1 MVSLFLPMF
10 EPIRLPIID
19 KEQVNRLELYAP
31 RQTAIPYISYLAE
44 EISLQPNQIQ
54 KQVPE
59 YIYSIEPRI

>member
-1 MVSLFLPMF
+1 ML

-44 EISLQPNQIQ
+44 DTSLQPNHIQ

-59 YIYSIEPRI
+59 YI

>member
-1 MVSLFLPMF
+1 MVSLFLPML

-31 RQTAIPYISYLAE
+31 RRIAIPYISYLAE

-59 YIYSIEPRI
+59 YIYCVKSGI

>member
-31 RQTAIPYISYLAE
+31 RQTAIPYISYRAE
-44 EISLQPNQIQ
+44 ELQPLQPNQIQ

-59 YIYSIEPRI
+59 YI

>member
-31 RQTAIPYISYLAE
+31 RRTAIPYISYLAE
-44 EISLQPNQIQ
+44 EVSLQPNQIQ
-54 KQVPE
+54 KHVPE
-59 YIYSIEPRI
+59 YIYSVESGI